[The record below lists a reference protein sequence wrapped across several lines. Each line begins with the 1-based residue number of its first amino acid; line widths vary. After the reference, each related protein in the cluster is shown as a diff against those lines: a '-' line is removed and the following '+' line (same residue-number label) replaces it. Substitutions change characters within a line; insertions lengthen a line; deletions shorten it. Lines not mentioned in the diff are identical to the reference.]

1 MIDLDTIGKQAKKA
15 YKSSLELSL
24 LKDKALLEIADSIVS
39 NTDKIIAQNMID
51 LNRCKSYGF
60 SEVLLDRL
68 LLNEN
73 RIKEIAQSV
82 KEIAL
87 LKDPIGSVING
98 YTTKE
103 GLKITKV
110 RVPLG
115 VVGLI
120 YESRP
125 NVTVDAA
132 ALCLKSGNCVILKG
146 GKESI
151 NSNIILADIMRQA
164 ISKVGFDKN
173 CIQLIEDT
181 SRETTNK
188 FMQLSDYLDV
198 LIPRG
203 SHSLINAVIK
213 NASVPVIQTGE
224 GNCHIYVDKYADID
238 MAKEIIFNAKTQR
251 PSVCNAVET
260 VLVHKDIAQKALKE
274 IKNKLD
280 LKKVEIRGCKI
291 TCEILGESVVPSTQE
306 DYYKEYLDYILAV
319 KVVSNID
326 EAIEHINKYSTGHSE
341 CIITNDYN
349 NAEKFTSYVDSAA
362 VYVNAST
369 RFTDGNKFLLGA
381 EVGISTQKLHA
392 RGPMGINELTSM
404 KYIIRGNGQIR

>member
-213 NASVPVIQTGE
+213 NANVPVIQTGE

-251 PSVCNAVET
+251 PSVCNAIET

-274 IKNKLD
+274 IKSKLD
-280 LKKVEIRGCKI
+280 LKNVEIRGCKI

-381 EVGISTQKLHA
+381 EIGISTQKLHA